1 MNHIVHTS
9 FLYIYFFILQNRN
22 FLDCLCFLIYMLMCV
37 FSCIYIGMYVYV
49 LYIFLNLIMSII
61 PTLYF
66 FVEFLSE

>member
-1 MNHIVHTS
+1 M
-9 FLYIYFFILQNRN
+9 FLNLHVDVCIY
-22 FLDCLCFLIYMLMCV
+22 CM
-37 FSCIYIGMYVYV
+37 YIGMYVYV